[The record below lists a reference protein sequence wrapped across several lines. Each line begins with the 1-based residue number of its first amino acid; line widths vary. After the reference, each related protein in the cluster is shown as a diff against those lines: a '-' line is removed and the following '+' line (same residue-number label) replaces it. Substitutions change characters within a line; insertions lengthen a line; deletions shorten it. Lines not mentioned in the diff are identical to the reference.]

1 MSASDAEIRPEAIER
16 SCAPE
21 GLKGVESAAIAR
33 ELSGLKTLHVFMYRA
48 EWREDLR
55 IAAYVPSLRR
65 AVAIQIGY

>member
-1 MSASDAEIRPEAIER
+1 VSASDAEIRPEAIER